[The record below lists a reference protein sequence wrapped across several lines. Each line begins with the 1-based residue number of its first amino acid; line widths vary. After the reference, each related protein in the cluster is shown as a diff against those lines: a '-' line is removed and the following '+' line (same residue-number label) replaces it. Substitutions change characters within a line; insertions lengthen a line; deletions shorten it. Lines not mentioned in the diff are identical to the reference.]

1 MLTIG
6 LGEYTNWQLNIN
18 GEEEDTILNTR
29 EEDDIMG
36 MEFEYLLWQFSL

>member
-18 GEEEDTILNTR
+18 GEEEDKILNTH

>member
-6 LGEYTNWQLNIN
+6 LGEYINWQLNIN
-18 GEEEDTILNTR
+18 GEEEDKILNTR